1 VLSEYK
7 KEKARIEKF
16 ADKWCRDN
24 NYPITRAHYKTK
36 NMARIYKGPWVKNK
50 NV

>member
-1 VLSEYK
+1 MLSEYK

-24 NYPITRAHYKTK
+24 NYPITRAYYKTK